1 MQLLILVASH
11 LANPVMRAAQESLLQ
26 LLDTRKFAYTTID
39 CTEPEHRELRTAA
52 WAISGKRALY
62 PQVFLRS
69 VGSGTEAMKFVGD
82 WDMLSELNEN
92 NEEFGGLDK
101 ALEGVE
107 RK

>member
-1 MQLLILVASH
+1 
-11 LANPVMRAAQESLLQ
+11 MRAAQESLLQ
-26 LLDTRKFAYTTID
+26 LLDSRKFAYTSID

-52 WAISGKRALY
+52 WAISGKRAIY
-62 PQVFLRS
+62 PQVFVRC
-69 VGSGTEAMKFVGD
+69 VGSGGGMEALKFVGD
-82 WDMLSELNEN
+82 WDMMNELNEN